1 MSKLV
6 QPVVA
11 GAVTAV
17 VGFASSF
24 AIVLAGLRAV
34 GASPAQASSGLLA
47 GCLAVGAVAVLLGV
61 RHRLP
66 IAIAWSTPGAA
77 LLVATGVPEGGWP
90 AATGAFLVTGL
101 LIVLAGLFAP
111 LGRWIAAIPQPVAGA
126 MLAGVLLDL
135 CLAPVRAVAEVPA
148 LAVPVI
154 VVWALLFRFARL
166 WAVPVA
172 LVVAAAGIALTA
184 PAGGLGA
191 VSLWPTVALTAP
203 AFTPA
208 ALISLAV
215 PLFLVTMASQNV
227 PGMAVLAGFGYRAP
241 LRPVLLTTGVATV
254 VAAPAGAHAVN
265 LAAISAAL
273 AAGPDASPDP
283 GRRWIASVSAGGFM
297 ILLGLGAGLATAL
310 VLLSPPVLI
319 EAVAGL
325 ALLSALA
332 SALSSA
338 VAEPSGREAAVV
350 TFVVTASGVSFLG
363 IGSAFWGLIAGT
375 LLLLLLRTH
384 RRSAPAPSG
393 PASTAPATARP
404 ADAEPA
410 TAHPATAEPAVDRP
424 AGVQPAAVRPAVIE
438 PAAAQSANAEP
449 DADRPAGMEPA
460 AAQPANPEPAVDRP
474 AGMEPAAAQPANPE
488 PAADRPA
495 NGEPAAHRPIDGEPT
510 ANRLADVRPAAGRPA
525 GGEPGTVRPDGG
537 DEAAGEETVVRDS
550 AKAAPAGREADVIGQ

>member
-11 GAVTAV
+11 GAVTAI

-34 GASPAQASSGLLA
+34 GASPAEASSGLLA
-47 GCLAVGAVAVLLGV
+47 GCVAVGLVAIILGV

-77 LLVATGVPEGGWP
+77 LLVATGVPAGGWP
-90 AATGAFLVTGL
+90 AAVGAFLATGL

-111 LGRWIAAIPQPVAGA
+111 LGRWIAAIPAPIAGA

-203 AFTPA
+203 TFTPA

-254 VAAPAGAHAVN
+254 VGAPAGAHAVN

-332 SALSSA
+332 SALSAA
-338 VAEPSGREAAVV
+338 VADPSGRESAVV

-375 LLLLLLRTH
+375 LLLLLLRT
-384 RRSAPAPSG
+384 RRPLSAQS
-393 PASTAPATARP
+393 ATTSP
-404 ADAEPA
+404 
-410 TAHPATAEPAVDRP
+410 HPAAPTTASDPAHSEPP
-424 AGVQPAAVRPAVIE
+424 AIQPDAIQPDAIQPAAIQPVAIQPVAIEPGAIQPPASE
-438 PAAAQSANAEP
+438 PAATQ
-449 DADRPAGMEPA
+449 PAASGQTATRPA
-460 AAQPANPEPAVDRP
+460 AAESTVAEPPATRP
-474 AGMEPAAAQPANPE
+474 A
-488 PAADRPA
+488 R
-495 NGEPAAHRPIDGEPT
+495 
-510 ANRLADVRPAAGRPA
+510 ANRP
-525 GGEPGTVRPDGG
+525 
-537 DEAAGEETVVRDS
+537 
-550 AKAAPAGREADVIGQ
+550 

>member
-47 GCLAVGAVAVLLGV
+47 GCLAVGLVAILLGV

-90 AATGAFLVTGL
+90 AAVGAFLVTGL

-111 LGRWIAAIPQPVAGA
+111 LGRWIAAIPQPIAGA

-135 CLAPVRAVAEVPA
+135 CLAPVRAIAEVPA

-191 VSLWPTVALTAP
+191 VPLWPTVTLTAP
-203 AFTPA
+203 MFTPA
-208 ALISLAV
+208 ALISLAL

-241 LRPVLLTTGVATV
+241 LRPVLLTTGVAT
-254 VAAPAGAHAVN
+254 AIGAPAGAHAVN

-283 GRRWIASVSAGGFM
+283 SRRWIASVSAGGFM

-332 SALSSA
+332 AALSSA
-338 VAEPSGREAAVV
+338 VAEPAGREPAVV

-363 IGSAFWGLIAGT
+363 VGSAFWGLIAGT
-375 LLLLLLRTH
+375 LLLLLLRPF
-384 RRSAPAPSG
+384 RRSAPPGSPATPPA
-393 PASTAPATARP
+393 PAS
-404 ADAEPA
+404 
-410 TAHPATAEPAVDRP
+410 
-424 AGVQPAAVRPAVIE
+424 PAANEEIPPPAY
-438 PAAAQSANAEP
+438 P
-449 DADRPAGMEPA
+449 G
-460 AAQPANPEPAVDRP
+460 
-474 AGMEPAAAQPANPE
+474 
-488 PAADRPA
+488 
-495 NGEPAAHRPIDGEPT
+495 
-510 ANRLADVRPAAGRPA
+510 RPAAN
-525 GGEPGTVRPDGG
+525 EP
-537 DEAAGEETVVRDS
+537 
-550 AKAAPAGREADVIGQ
+550 APARPTTT